1 MSFTVAIVGRP
12 NVGKSTLFNRL
23 VGRAAAIVDPTP
35 GVTRDRREG
44 AATIG
49 PLVFTAVDTAGYE
62 ESDPDS
68 LAGRTRKQTETAI
81 DKADVVL
88 FMIDA
93 RAGITPLDRAF
104 ARALRRRE
112 TPVVLVAN
120 KCEGDAGESGLLDA
134 FALGLG
140 EAIPVSAAHGE
151 GLADLYE
158 ALAPFAPDAAQAPA
172 PDGPLKLAIVGRPNV
187 GKSTLVNRLLGEE
200 RMVTSPE
207 AGTTRDAVTIAWE
220 YEGRPLQLIDT
231 AGQRRRSKVDD
242 TIEARASAD
251 ARRAIDL
258 AHVVVLAV
266 DATQTL
272 DKQDLTIARHTIE
285 QGRALVVVAN
295 KWDLIDDGQKTRR
308 ALDDRLERSLAQVRG
323 VPVVTV
329 SALTGEGVERLLP
342 AVIAIFDLW
351 NARVATAKLNDWLA
365 HVEARHPPPA
375 VDGRPVRLRYATQV
389 KTRPPTVVVFLS
401 RSAELAGAYVRYLEN
416 ELRSAFDLPGV
427 PIRILP
433 RKGKNPFDRAPN
445 PSAAKRGRPRARK
458 ARAGGGRVT
467 P

>member
-44 AATIG
+44 EAAVG
-49 PLVFTAVDTAGYE
+49 PLAFTAVDTAGYE

-68 LAGRTRKQTETAI
+68 LAGRARKQTETAI
-81 DKADVVL
+81 DQADVAL
-88 FMIDA
+88 FVIDA

-104 ARALRRRE
+104 ARALRRRK
-112 TPVVLVAN
+112 TPVILIAN
-120 KCEGDAGESGLLDA
+120 KCEGDAGEAGVLDA

-151 GLADLYE
+151 GLAELYR
-158 ALAPFAPDAAQAPA
+158 ALAPFAADAAAAPA

-200 RMVTSPE
+200 RMVTSPL

-220 YEGRPLQLIDT
+220 FAGRPFQLIDT

-242 TIEARASAD
+242 SIEARASAD

-258 AHVVVLAV
+258 AHVVVLVV

-285 QGRALVVVAN
+285 QGRALVVAAN
-295 KWDLIDDGQKTRR
+295 KWDLVEDRQRTRR
-308 ALDDRLERSLAQVRG
+308 ALDERLVRSLAQGRG
-323 VPVVTV
+323 VPVVAV
-329 SALTGEGVERLLP
+329 SALTGAGIDRLLP

-389 KTRPPTVVVFLS
+389 KTRPPTFVVFLS

-416 ELRSAFDLPGV
+416 ELRSAFALPGV

-433 RKGKNPFDRAPN
+433 RKGKNPFAPR
-445 PSAAKRGRPRARK
+445 PVTAPAKRRQGRR
-458 ARAGGGRVT
+458 ARAGRSGFT